1 MLATYAELEVTL
13 HFATTLSSK
22 EHQFT
27 HAVLVDGFK
36 WVALQETSFK
46 VRRHHAAFNVVA
58 AKAKHQLREVVGAKA
73 EEVGFFS
80 KFIGTQCC
88 TRCFNHCS
96 DGDLRTR
103 HLFALVHWR
112 RTCGVFAQH
121 FFYP

>member
-46 VRRHHAAFNVVA
+46 VRRHHAALNVVA

-96 DGDLRTR
+96 DGDLRT
-103 HLFALVHWR
+103 
-112 RTCGVFAQH
+112 
-121 FFYP
+121 